1 MWDKQMY
8 EARVFFV
15 YIHHGVIIVCL
26 FGLGWQKNEKDMIF
40 TLIFFGIAAMAAN
53 FFLRHQF
60 GKKYPEVDSGQ
71 VISLAVVQIATIVYF
86 FASLQAIMV
95 IGMGAYLYNR
105 PISKAEDNAAALF
118 SISTLLG
125 GIVMTIVSILLCY
138 KIFNFPKSDKKQ
150 ISTLAITNTI
160 VASVVCIIH
169 IIFSFTL
176 DTDITY
182 GILICAII
190 IIGTLVYLQRPFSAA
205 VERMYRSKYN
215 ESIQSVVVKNI
226 TRIAENTSQSYH
238 SIQPSTT
245 SNPTEETKRCPYCGE
260 VILAVA
266 KKCKH
271 CGEWLKEDPKE
282 YIRCSVC
289 GEKVEKGQE
298 RCPLCNEPL
307 HPSHIG
313 IDAEE
318 TYKPCIICGEQILS
332 VAKKCKHCGEWQ
344 NQAMPKTTIKCSICG
359 EDADASLDVC
369 PHCGEK
375 LSGRSL

>member
-1 MWDKQMY
+1 MGAFML
-8 EARVFFV
+8 
-15 YIHHGVIIVCL
+15 IIV
-26 FGLGWQKNEKDMIF
+26 
-40 TLIFFGIAAMAAN
+40 FGIAAMAAN

-60 GKKYPEVDSGQ
+60 GKKYPEVESGQ

-86 FASLQAIMV
+86 FMSIQVIMG
-95 IGMGAYLYNR
+95 IGVEAYLYNR
-105 PISKAEDNAAALF
+105 PVPEAADNAAGF
-118 SISTLLG
+118 ISIASLLG

-138 KIFNFPKSDKKQ
+138 KIFNFPKTDKEQ
-150 ISTLAITNTI
+150 ISTLAMANTI
-160 VASVVCIIH
+160 VAVIVGLVH
-169 IIFSFTL
+169 IISAIML
-176 DTDITY
+176 INSGY
-182 GILICAII
+182 GAYIGGPFFWICAII
-190 IIGTLVYLQRPFSAA
+190 VIGTLIYFQCPFASA

-226 TRIAENTSQSYH
+226 TKIAENTSHSYH
-238 SIQPSTT
+238 SVQPSPAP
-245 SNPTEETKRCPYCGE
+245 NPAEGTKRCPYCGE
-260 VILAVA
+260 EILAVA

-271 CGEWLKEDPKE
+271 CGEWLKEEPRE
-282 YIRCSVC
+282 YVRCSVC

-318 TYKPCIICGEQILS
+318 TYKPCIICGEQILT

-344 NQAMPKTTIKCSICG
+344 NQAMPKTMIKCSICG

-375 LSGRSL
+375 LSEMSN